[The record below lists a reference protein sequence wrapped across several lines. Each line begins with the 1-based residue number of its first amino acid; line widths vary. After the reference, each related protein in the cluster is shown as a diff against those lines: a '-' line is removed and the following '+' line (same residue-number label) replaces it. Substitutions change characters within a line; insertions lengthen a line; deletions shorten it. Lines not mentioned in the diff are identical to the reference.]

1 MVEQRGARRVTLV
14 YPNMRRALSAQR
26 AHARSGGAALG
37 VAHTAPFALVADLWG
52 VWGDGRVLVNAQE
65 RVLIVRALLEDHQ
78 VFAPTL
84 GTARLLARFFAR
96 TAGLLSQA
104 VPNAA
109 DDPRDA
115 LAPAE
120 AAVLDLA
127 EVYRA
132 RLDAAGRV
140 EASEAALLLADAVP
154 ASAVGHMELAEP
166 ATLPPAFRLL
176 FERLGCAG
184 LDAPPARVEPL
195 PDGVTCGLLL
205 PAGATAATPMIE
217 EELSAFLAGGE
228 ASAHSTP
235 RTAVVLAPDPLAFFA
250 TLAPELEARG
260 VACGVRGALPF
271 AHTQLGRALAA
282 ARKLVEGDA
291 HWLDAATDFAY
302 MRYAGL
308 HPTAAEALN
317 KRLRADRLLTCDDA
331 RELLRGQSDA
341 FALFERLAGGASGA
355 DLASD
360 AASALVALSP
370 VIDGMPAQQR
380 FVESAAAALLANWY
394 AAARAMGSAEAD
406 AAEAAA
412 ASSVQVS
419 LGTGDTGASPQ
430 VLFVPLSDMGTLGA
444 DSFDL
449 VLIADVSDG
458 ALSAASPR
466 TALDALA
473 EKLGLPEERPRLDEL
488 RQAFAAAESAA
499 RMRFTCVF
507 PLRTEAQEEAY
518 PSFLLEE
525 LAAVLTPALAEEDA
539 ETDPEETQL
548 EALMRRIG
556 RSFGE
561 EHLVEGLGSCF
572 EAPCNATRLP
582 VPQRG
587 VLSSLPLGS
596 FVRTVSEEGRA
607 VPVLSPSAIEAY
619 LGCPY
624 RWFVE
629 RRIGLAELDEEFGP
643 REFGSFAH
651 EAFAAFFDTLA
662 TRGIASLDAATWDA
676 TAPLFDEVFDKML
689 AAQRKRV
696 GNRLAPATGAERLE
710 VEALREQLRTSLTRQ
725 AQLPPGFAVRAHE
738 VPIVPDDGIDY
749 AGARLNGRAD
759 RVDVNEEAK
768 RFVVLDYKGKTAGHA
783 AGFAEDDDPDALV
796 LPPKVQALIYA
807 QALRARFDDYA
818 CAGALYLGYRAKM
831 DGDFAAGSFDPA
843 AYDVDAFTKK
853 SSRVEMNFNRFL
865 DAVEEAIRPSVE
877 ALMRGEIAP
886 APASK
891 QACAYC
897 VVPCCERRGR

>member
-1 MVEQRGARRVTLV
+1 MVEQRGAGRVTLV

-26 AHARSGGAALG
+26 AHARRGGAALG

-65 RVLIVRALLEDHQ
+65 RVLTVRALLEDHQ

-96 TAGLLSQA
+96 TAGLLPQA
-104 VPNAA
+104 APNIA

-127 EVYRA
+127 EVYRV

-140 EASEAALLLADAVP
+140 EASEAALLLADVVP
-154 ASAVGHMELAEP
+154 ASAVGRMELAEP

-217 EELSAFLAGGE
+217 EELSAFPAGGE
-228 ASAHSTP
+228 AAAHGMP
-235 RTAVVLAPDPLAFFA
+235 RTAVVLAPDPLALFA

-260 VACGVRGALPF
+260 VTCGVRGALPF
-271 AHTQLGRALAA
+271 ARTQLGRALAA

-302 MRYAGL
+302 TRYAGL

-355 DLASD
+355 ELASD
-360 AASALVALSP
+360 ALAALSP
-370 VIDGMPAQQR
+370 AIEGMPAQLR
-380 FVESAAAALLANWY
+380 FVESAAVTVLADWY
-394 AAARAMGSAEAD
+394 AAARATGSADAD

-419 LGTGDTGASPQ
+419 LGTGDAGTSPQ
-430 VLFVPLSDMGTLGA
+430 VLFAPLSDMGALGA

-449 VLIADVSDG
+449 VLLADVSDG

-499 RMRFTCVF
+499 CMRFTCVF

-525 LAAVLTPALAEEDA
+525 LAAVLAPALAEEDVEA
-539 ETDPEETQL
+539 DPEETQL

-643 REFGSFAH
+643 CEFGSFAH
-651 EAFAAFFDTLA
+651 EAFAAFFDALA
-662 TRGIASLDAATWDA
+662 ARGIASLDTATWDA
-676 TAPLFDEVFDKML
+676 TASLFDEVFDEVL
-689 AAQRKRV
+689 AAQRERI

-710 VEALREQLRTSLTRQ
+710 VEALREQLRTSLARQ

-783 AGFAEDDDPDALV
+783 AGFAENDDPDALV
-796 LPPKVQALIYA
+796 LPSKVQALIYA
-807 QALRARFDDYA
+807 QVLRARLDGYA
-818 CAGALYLGYRAKM
+818 CAGALYLGYRAKT

-853 SSRVEMNFNRFL
+853 SSRVEMNFDRFL

-897 VVPCCERRGR
+897 VVPCCERRSR